1 MEQQEAIPDKLV
13 EVNRTGHDP
22 FIQTDAL
29 LQRAGML
36 SSEVHAVWALH
47 VISAIFET
55 GIVSAMAPG
64 LEIGRGHHLL
74 FHLAQRCIPHEVACH
89 KVILIPSCLILQPSS
104 LISSFSSISLFW
116 PGIRHSP
123 G

>member
-1 MEQQEAIPDKLV
+1 MIA
-13 EVNRTGHDP
+13 
-22 FIQTDAL
+22 
-29 LQRAGML
+29 
-36 SSEVHAVWALH
+36 SEVHAVWALH

-89 KVILIPSCLILQPSS
+89 WWCAPFSKAKKRRS
-104 LISSFSSISLFW
+104 LISKTPALEYYMIGSWL
-116 PGIRHSP
+116 
-123 G
+123 

>member
-1 MEQQEAIPDKLV
+1 

-29 LQRAGML
+29 LQRAGMIA
-36 SSEVHAVWALH
+36 SEVHAVWALH
-47 VISAIFET
+47 VISAILKT
-55 GIVSAMAPG
+55 GIVSAMASG

-89 KVILIPSCLILQPSS
+89 KVMPIPFCLISHSSSLIPS
-104 LISSFSSISLFW
+104 FSSVSLFW